1 MLAYTR
7 KSCRNAACALV
18 FFSAAALGNSHHDLN
33 GTWKL
38 EPTRSNFAGEPVIQ
52 TGTVTINDRQHNIY
66 VSRNFSYDGAN
77 QSYTYNFSTDG
88 RVNSTIHEGKAFKSK
103 AKWEGDV
110 LVVTTTRSGET
121 VTENYSLNADGSLR
135 EIVDRQGHPSITLY
149 FQRQ

>member
-1 MLAYTR
+1 MHAYTG
-7 KSCRNAACALV
+7 KSCRAAACLLV
-18 FFSAAALGNSHHDLN
+18 FFSAAAFANSHHELN

-38 EPTRSNFAGEPVIQ
+38 EPTRSDFAGQPAIQ

-77 QSYTYNFSTDG
+77 QTYSYHFSTDG
-88 RVNSTIHEGKAFKSK
+88 RVNSTIHEGKDFKSK

-110 LVVTTTRSGET
+110 LVVTTTRAGET
-121 VTENYSLNADGSLR
+121 VTENYSLAADGSLR
-135 EIVDRQGHPSITLY
+135 EIVDRPGHPSITLY